1 MEYYCTVSDVKL
13 TLGATRD
20 IDPWSDVFEGGDIRL
35 TDEQVQEFIKR
46 AHCEIQSE
54 LRKYYVLPLAPD
66 EETETLLNRK
76 CAILTCIYIYQA
88 MYGSMAMPQRYN
100 EWKEEYRNFVES
112 LKSTTLSGQT
122 KLTDETI
129 CVDKPTF
136 KRVNA
141 PEVVRR
147 RGIPGID
154 EVVEPKVFGDNAN
167 GGWNNL

>member
-1 MEYYCTVSDVKL
+1 MAYYCTIDDVKL

-20 IDPWSDVFEGGDIRL
+20 IDPWSDVFTGSDVRL

-46 AHCEIQSE
+46 AHSEIQSE

-66 EETETLLNRK
+66 EETEALLNRK
-76 CAILTCIYIYQA
+76 CAILTCLYIYQA
-88 MYGSMAMPQRYN
+88 MYGSMTMPQRYT
-100 EWKEEYRNFVES
+100 EWKEEYKNFIES

-122 KLTDETI
+122 RLTNS
-129 CVDKPTF
+129 VSHADKPTY
-136 KRVNA
+136 KEINA

-154 EVVEPKVFGDNAN
+154 EVIEPKVFGNDAD